1 MNRFDYRRLVQDA
14 MRGVVRAALAEA
26 AQHGLVDEHYFYV
39 EYQTSY
45 PGVEL
50 AKSLRDLYP
59 ATMTIVLQH
68 QYEDLEVAEDSFS
81 VTLRFNGVWQRLT
94 IPYRAI
100 DSFYDPGASFV
111 LKFEPDE
118 GEASAGAQ
126 GARGGELGPRAVDP
140 PEDGKLAGVVR
151 LDEFRK
157 R

>member
-1 MNRFDYRRLVQDA
+1 MINDMKRFDYRRLVQDA

-26 AQHGLVDEHYFYV
+26 AEQGLVDEHYFYV
-39 EYQTSY
+39 EYRTNH

-59 ATMTIVLQH
+59 SSMTIVLQH
-68 QYEDLEVAEDSFS
+68 QYEDLEVGEDSFS

-94 IPYRAI
+94 IPYGAV

-111 LKFEPDE
+111 LKFEPEGDE
-118 GEASAGAQ
+118 PEPMVDV
-126 GARGGELGPRAVDP
+126 GPRPTEAAA
-140 PEDGKLAGVVR
+140 EGKLAGVVR